1 MELTEMEVQQLILG
15 GLVVKV
21 SNRKKPD
28 QSLKYSCKFCIW
40 YNHDTNGQVFFHFEI
55 KEENKFYHLGETQE
69 LWKERRD
76 QEASYATSEI

>member
-1 MELTEMEVQQLILG
+1 MELTSNEIEQLILG

-40 YNHDTNGQVFFHFEI
+40 YSRETNGQVNSTFEI
-55 KEENKFYHLGETQE
+55 KDENKF
-69 LWKERRD
+69 
-76 QEASYATSEI
+76 